1 NFFYDSLV
9 FKNDTTTY
17 FNNDYNSHA
26 FYFANKSQVG
36 DSWSCQSDYLYRSFD
51 SITILCEGVS
61 IEDIFGVIDSVK
73 TFSMYSS
80 GLLAGEN
87 QIDTFKIRLSKSYG
101 LIEFIPFQLFHTLN
115 NSENYYSYKLG
126 GFVRDGSHWGITALN
141 WNDYFH
147 YHSGDL
153 RKWKTSPAVWYEDP
167 IYFVDSIVNA
177 LYYPDSIIYYYN
189 RTLPDTFVLNLK
201 EVYYKQSLENIF
213 SAPNNWPNFAT
224 ESPYNHIPDY
234 GDYTSIFFSTIE
246 LNHLIAPFDTT
257 ISISFY
263 SNNASLSTGSC
274 SVYDATDSGSGY
286 SFNSFLGLTSIGSH
300 DNAEGSGVT
309 LIGSRIGGIEW
320 GDISPLSIDQTI
332 DNNNII
338 ISPNPVIAQI
348 KINLLSNKNYRYKIY
363 NFNNQLILSGELENN
378 EINIMNL
385 LSGIYFLELQN
396 ENEILRGKFVK
407 M

>member
-1 NFFYDSLV
+1 MHHL
-9 FKNDTTTY
+9 TLL
-17 FNNDYNSHA
+17 
-26 FYFANKSQVG
+26 
-36 DSWSCQSDYLYRSFD
+36 YL
-51 SITILCEGVS
+51 
-61 IEDIFGVIDSVK
+61 
-73 TFSMYSS
+73 
-80 GLLAGEN
+80 
-87 QIDTFKIRLSKSYG
+87 
-101 LIEFIPFQLFHTLN
+101 
-115 NSENYYSYKLG
+115 
-126 GFVRDGSHWGITALN
+126 
-141 WNDYFH
+141 
-147 YHSGDL
+147 
-153 RKWKTSPAVWYEDP
+153 
-167 IYFVDSIVNA
+167 
-177 LYYPDSIIYYYN
+177 
-189 RTLPDTFVLNLK
+189 
-201 EVYYKQSLENIF
+201 
-213 SAPNNWPNFAT
+213 
-224 ESPYNHIPDY
+224 
-234 GDYTSIFFSTIE
+234 
-246 LNHLIAPFDTT
+246 
-257 ISISFY
+257 ISFY